1 MEKEAAS
8 FQVFPVRAVR
18 FPVQKHTVY
27 RLESTYKKC
36 LREE

>member
-18 FPVQKHTVY
+18 FPVQKHTV
-27 RLESTYKKC
+27 LH
-36 LREE
+36 RET